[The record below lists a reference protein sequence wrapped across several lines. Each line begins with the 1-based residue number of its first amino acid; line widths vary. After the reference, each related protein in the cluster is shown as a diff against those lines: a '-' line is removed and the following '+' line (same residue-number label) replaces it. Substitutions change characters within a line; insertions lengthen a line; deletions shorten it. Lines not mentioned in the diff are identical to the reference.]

1 MMRGR
6 NLVFD
11 AKSQRY
17 TDDNGFL
24 HVLTSNMSKEAVNPY
39 YGREIPDWEELGL
52 EPERIYMGYRPGE
65 ELRRAAP
72 TTNRLPIQ
80 LRHHEESAEA
90 PAKDTRIGSMGSD
103 GRYAAPYLQ
112 NSLVFTDAEG
122 IAEIESGEAR
132 ELSLGYLY
140 EPDFT
145 PGTFAGVPYDFVMRN
160 IRANHLALVPR
171 GRAGRD
177 CMVADADINLPTGGD
192 MARHTK
198 RIMGRD
204 GDPAVESQEVDAA
217 QGVKDLAEIIL
228 SLHKTDPETGEVMD
242 VTEDED
248 KAEEMRKVLAE
259 LAPKLEPEE
268 LKKLQDALAGLAYSK
283 ATGDACAGDEDG
295 KATDA
300 DGAEDED
307 KDAKIRELLAEFGGD
322 DEARRK
328 KLADALNALA
338 YEPSE
343 RGTDDADP
351 LNTAE
356 AVAYGEKVA
365 RERKD
370 REDESR
376 GAKKAMD
383 AALGRVQRVMDAQ
396 RAVRPHVGEI
406 HVNIAKDSAETVYGA
421 ALDALGVNRRG
432 YPPSAWRGM
441 FDIAIRNG
449 AHGARMATDADPG
462 LGGGVGK
469 LLAGIK
475 VSGM

>member
-1 MMRGR
+1 
-6 NLVFD
+6 
-11 AKSQRY
+11 
-17 TDDNGFL
+17 
-24 HVLTSNMSKEAVNPY
+24 
-39 YGREIPDWEELGL
+39 
-52 EPERIYMGYRPGE
+52 
-65 ELRRAAP
+65 
-72 TTNRLPIQ
+72 
-80 LRHHEESAEA
+80 
-90 PAKDTRIGSMGSD
+90 
-103 GRYAAPYLQ
+103 
-112 NSLVFTDAEG
+112 
-122 IAEIESGEAR
+122 
-132 ELSLGYLY
+132 
-140 EPDFT
+140 
-145 PGTFAGVPYDFVMRN
+145 
-160 IRANHLALVPR
+160 
-171 GRAGRD
+171 
-177 CMVADADINLPTGGD
+177 
-192 MARHTK
+192 MARHIK

-328 KLADALNALA
+328 KLADALNELA

-356 AVAYGEKVA
+356 AVAYGEKVE

-376 GAKKAMD
+376 GAKRAMD

-449 AHGARMATDADPG
+449 AHGARMATDAAPG

-475 VSGM
+475 LN

>member
-1 MMRGR
+1 MNTMRGR
-6 NLVFD
+6 NLAFD

-24 HVLTSNMSKEAVNPY
+24 HVLSSNISKEAVNPY
-39 YGREIPDWEELGL
+39 YGREIPGWEELGL
-52 EPERIYMGYRPGE
+52 EPERVYMGYRPGE

-80 LRHHEESAEA
+80 LRHHEESAEH
-90 PAKDTRIGSMGSD
+90 PARDTRIGSMGSD

-132 ELSLGYLY
+132 ELSLGYMY
-140 EPDFT
+140 DPDFT

-177 CMVADADINLPTGGD
+177 CMVADADINTKPNEAD
-192 MARHTK
+192 MAK
-198 RIMGRD
+198 RPLGRD
-204 GDPAVESQEVDAA
+204 GDPVVEKQEVEAA
-217 QGVKDLAEIIL
+217 QGVKDLADIIL
-228 SLHKTDPETGEVMD
+228 SLHKTNPETGEVMD

-248 KAEEMRKVLAE
+248 KAAEMRRVLGE
-259 LAPKLEPEE
+259 LAPKLDPEE
-268 LKKLQDALAGLAYSK
+268 LKKLTDALAGLAYNK
-283 ATGDACAGDEDG
+283 ATGDACAR
-295 KATDA
+295 
-300 DGAEDED
+300 DED
-307 KDAKIRELLAEFGGD
+307 KNAKINKILAEYGGD
-322 DEARRK
+322 DEERRK
-328 KLADALNALA
+328 KLADALGELA

-356 AVAYGEKVA
+356 AVAYGEKVE

-383 AALGRVQRVMDAQ
+383 AALDATKAAFDRVQRIMDAQ

-406 HVNIAKDSAETVYGA
+406 NVNIAQDSADTVYGA

-432 YPPSAWRGM
+432 YPPAAWRGM
-441 FDIAIRNG
+441 FDMAVRG
-449 AHGARMATDADPG
+449 RAAESARMAADADPG
-462 LGGGVGK
+462 MGGMGK

-475 VSGM
+475 LN

>member
-1 MMRGR
+1 MSAMQGR

-24 HVLTSNMSKEAVNPY
+24 HVLTSNISKEAVNPY

-132 ELSLGYLY
+132 ELSLGYMY
-140 EPDFT
+140 DPDFT

-177 CMVADADINLPTGGD
+177 CMVADADINLSTGGD

-283 ATGDACAGDEDG
+283 ATGDACAGDED
-295 KATDA
+295 KN
-300 DGAEDED
+300 
-307 KDAKIRELLAEFGGD
+307 AKINKILAEYGGD
-322 DEARRK
+322 DEERRK
-328 KLADALNALA
+328 KLADALGELA

-343 RGTDDADP
+343 RGTDDAAP
-351 LNTAE
+351 LTTAE
-356 AVAYGEKVA
+356 AVAYGEKVE

-383 AALGRVQRVMDAQ
+383 AALDATKAAFDRVQRIMDAQ

-406 HVNIAKDSAETVYGA
+406 NVNIAQDSADTVYGA

-432 YPPSAWRGM
+432 YPPAAWRGM
-441 FDIAIRNG
+441 FDMAVRG
-449 AHGARMATDADPG
+449 RAGESVRMAADADPG
-462 LGGGVGK
+462 MGDGIGK